1 MIGVNAE
8 AVSKINEKEALFSGV
23 ANYMTRKPSA
33 ENDSWG
39 EGRLRTKWTQSS

>member
-23 ANYMTRKPSA
+23 ANYMIRKPSA
-33 ENDSWG
+33 ENDS
-39 EGRLRTKWTQSS
+39 